1 MKTISIYCAQ
11 YNEGDTM
18 TLAQLAQEVEAQ
30 ERESLKTGN
39 FESFGDFLSY
49 YRQHYRPILEQVA
62 GGITPTGDNARL
74 LRLLASDLLDIFKE
88 DSAESKDEDEG
99 TRIMN
104 VEDMGEPSQNRPTF
118 YEAAREFIE
127 NHYNHSTDRDQIAAF
142 MAEDISR
149 AAAEVFGKS
158 RAAYLLDAISCR
170 VQSWCNPALNDED
183 GE

>member
-1 MKTISIYCAQ
+1 MKTTQNNGQATATKA
-11 YNEGDTM
+11 N
-18 TLAQLAQEVEAQ
+18 Q
-30 ERESLKTGN
+30 ERTTQYDEVTKVIRIS
-39 FESFGDFLSY
+39 FEHDGRMEPDRAREY
-49 YRQHYRPILEQVA
+49 VA
-62 GGITPTGDNARL
+62 ARVMEY
-74 LRLLASDLLDIFKE
+74 ATAHAHTI
-88 DSAESKDEDEG
+88 DEG
-99 TRIMN
+99 TRIMD
-104 VEDMGEPSQNRPTF
+104 VEDMGEPEPEPSRPTF

>member
-1 MKTISIYCAQ
+1 MKTTQNNGQATATKA
-11 YNEGDTM
+11 N
-18 TLAQLAQEVEAQ
+18 Q
-30 ERESLKTGN
+30 ERTTQYDEVTKVIRIS
-39 FESFGDFLSY
+39 FEHDGRMEPDRAREY
-49 YRQHYRPILEQVA
+49 VA
-62 GGITPTGDNARL
+62 TSVMEYANAHGHT
-74 LRLLASDLLDIFKE
+74 I
-88 DSAESKDEDEG
+88 DEG

-104 VEDMGEPSQNRPTF
+104 VEDMGEPECPTF

>member
-1 MKTISIYCAQ
+1 MKTSQNNGTTAAKVNERTTQYDEVTKVIRISFEHDGRMEPDRA
-11 YNEGDTM
+11 
-18 TLAQLAQEVEAQ
+18 
-30 ERESLKTGN
+30 RE
-39 FESFGDFLSY
+39 Y
-49 YRQHYRPILEQVA
+49 VA
-62 GGITPTGDNARL
+62 DRVIGYTDHTHTI
-74 LRLLASDLLDIFKE
+74 
-88 DSAESKDEDEG
+88 DEG

-104 VEDMGEPSQNRPTF
+104 VEDMGEFSQNRPTF

>member
-1 MKTISIYCAQ
+1 MKTSQNNGTTAAKVNERTTQYDEVTKVIRISFEHDGRMEPDRA
-11 YNEGDTM
+11 
-18 TLAQLAQEVEAQ
+18 
-30 ERESLKTGN
+30 RE
-39 FESFGDFLSY
+39 Y
-49 YRQHYRPILEQVA
+49 VA
-62 GGITPTGDNARL
+62 DRVSGYTDHTHTI
-74 LRLLASDLLDIFKE
+74 
-88 DSAESKDEDEG
+88 DEG

-104 VEDMGEPSQNRPTF
+104 VEDMGEFSQNRPTF

-170 VQSWCNPALNDED
+170 VQSWCNPALNDE
-183 GE
+183 E

>member
-1 MKTISIYCAQ
+1 MKNQNNNGTTAAKVNQERTTQ
-11 YNEGDTM
+11 YNEVTRTIRISFEHDGRMEPDR
-18 TLAQLAQEVEAQ
+18 A
-30 ERESLKTGN
+30 RE
-39 FESFGDFLSY
+39 Y
-49 YRQHYRPILEQVA
+49 VA
-62 GGITPTGDNARL
+62 ARVIGYT
-74 LRLLASDLLDIFKE
+74 DHTHTI
-88 DSAESKDEDEG
+88 DEG

-104 VEDMGEPSQNRPTF
+104 VEDMGEFSQNRPTF

-170 VQSWCNPALNDED
+170 VQSWCNPALSDDD

>member
-1 MKTISIYCAQ
+1 MKTSQNNGTTAAKVNERTPQYDEVTKVIRISFEHDGRMEPDRA
-11 YNEGDTM
+11 
-18 TLAQLAQEVEAQ
+18 
-30 ERESLKTGN
+30 RE
-39 FESFGDFLSY
+39 Y
-49 YRQHYRPILEQVA
+49 VA
-62 GGITPTGDNARL
+62 SRVMEYATAHAHTI
-74 LRLLASDLLDIFKE
+74 
-88 DSAESKDEDEG
+88 DEG

-104 VEDMGEPSQNRPTF
+104 VEDMGEPEPAPSRPTF